1 MFGKPEWFRDKKFG
15 WGLVPVSWQGWAYS
29 AVWSSVIAGPFAMLL
44 ARTDEVEMG
53 YRFVSAGVWL
63 AVSLGGLIW
72 DVRQIKRARQKPPV
86 AAKKEPV
93 LYIGDEEAQGVST
106 KNLELQL
113 RR

>member
-1 MFGKPEWFRDKKFG
+1 MFGKPEWFRDKKVG
-15 WGLVPVSWQGWAYS
+15 WGLAPVSWQGWTYS
-29 AVWSSVIAGPFAMLL
+29 GVWASTIAGPFAMLL
-44 ARTDEVEMG
+44 ARTDEVEMS
-53 YRFVSAGVWL
+53 YRMASAGVWL

-72 DVRQIKRARQKPPV
+72 DVRQIKRARHKPPV

-93 LYIGDEEAQGVST
+93 LYIGDDDALAVST